1 MQNFR
6 ALSLIAFLV
15 FFAGC
20 SRPDAAVQHTLPGSC
35 TVYDMKQAACIDEA
49 ALVKRLSHYRVL
61 FVGDHHA
68 ASRMHEVF
76 AELLAALGRSGRRIL
91 LANEWFTPGDDAL
104 LSRYADGTF
113 EGNFTEAVGWE
124 KKAGFP
130 FESYAPIYESV
141 KTAGGALY
149 GINMDKSFQKA
160 LSENNLS
167 ALSEAQRVFYE
178 ALDMNLTPHRSLFE
192 PFFAHCHA
200 AKPGEDTQSCAER
213 MYRVQVAWDTYMAQ
227 QSEKLAAEKLRT
239 PEDLLVVFAGAMH
252 LAYGV
257 GINARFARLSDEPF
271 VTMLPVPEGTDSAD
285 VGEAD
290 FLLFYRGGPEQ
301 EGAE

>member
-6 ALSLIAFLV
+6 VLSLIALLI

-20 SRPDAAVQHTLPGSC
+20 SRPDAAVQHTLPRSC

-68 ASRMHEVF
+68 ASEMHDAF
-76 AELLAALGRSGRRIL
+76 AGLLSALGRGGRRIL
-91 LANEWFTPGDDAL
+91 LANEWFTPKDNTL

-113 EGNFTEAVGWE
+113 EGNFTEAIDWE
-124 KKAGFP
+124 NKAGYP
-130 FESYAPIYESV
+130 FESYAPVYESV
-141 KTAGGALY
+141 KASGGALY
-149 GINMDKSFQKA
+149 GINMDKSFRKA

-167 ALSEAQRVFYE
+167 AFSDDQRAFYE
-178 ALDMNLTPHRSLFE
+178 ALDMNLTPHRSLLA

-200 AKPGEDTQSCAER
+200 AKPGEDPQSCAER

-227 QSEKLAAEKLRT
+227 QSAELAAAQLHT
-239 PEDLLVVFAGAMH
+239 AEDLLVVFAGAMH

-257 GINARFARLSDEPF
+257 GINARFARLGEEPF
-271 VTMLPVPEGTDSAD
+271 VTVLPVPEGTQSAD

-290 FLLFYRGGPEQ
+290 FLLFYRGEPKQ